1 MLTWPQWPA
10 EEAEMNKK
18 RILGLDRYSGL
29 YLGAFF
35 ILLFG
40 IWTPG
45 QFLTISTVQIIASQE
60 SVAALVALALLIPLV
75 VGQFDL
81 SVGFM
86 ANLAGLLATVLMNNH
101 HIPVLLAMAIS
112 VAVGLA
118 IGFINAYVVVKLKVN
133 SFIATLG
140 MGSILGAL
148 TTIFTGGQT
157 PLPYVDTFWTGLTQT
172 KIFGFQI
179 VVVYLIVVALVVW
192 WILSQTPI
200 GRRMYAT
207 GANSDA
213 ARLSGVRT
221 NRLAFGSLIAS
232 AGIASLAGV
241 LFTSLTGPSL
251 TFGQTLLL
259 PAFAACFLG
268 ATQILPGRFN
278 VGGTLL
284 AIFVLA
290 IGVTGLQLVTSV
302 SWVTDMF
309 DGVALIVAVA
319 LSVTQ
324 QRRKT
329 TGVTSGRTGK
339 NAADGEHG
347 IDEAAPAPVDV
358 EARPTPAQVEARPAP
373 GTFA

>member
-1 MLTWPQWPA
+1 MKT
-10 EEAEMNKK
+10 K
-18 RILGLDRYSGL
+18 RNFGLDRFSGL

-35 ILLFG
+35 IILFG
-40 IWTPG
+40 IWTPA
-45 QFLTISTVQIIASQE
+45 QFLTISTVQIIASQQ

-75 VGQFDL
+75 VGEFDL

-86 ANLAGLLATVLMNNH
+86 ANLSGLLATVLMLNDH
-101 HIPVLLAMAIS
+101 LPVLLAIVIS
-112 VAVGLA
+112 VAVGA
-118 IGFINAYVVVKLKVN
+118 TVGFVNGFIVVKLRVN

-140 MGSILGAL
+140 MGSVLGAL
-148 TTIFTGGQT
+148 ATIITDGQT
-157 PLPYVDTFWTGLTQT
+157 PLPYTGSFWSNLTQT
-172 KIFGFQI
+172 KILGFQV
-179 VVVYLIVVALVVW
+179 VVVYLVVIALVVW
-192 WILSQTPI
+192 WVLSQMPV

-207 GANSDA
+207 GANPDA

-221 NRLAFGSLIAS
+221 ARIAWGSLVAS
-232 AGIASLAGV
+232 ASIASLAGV

-251 TFGQTLLL
+251 TFGQTFLL

-278 VGGTLL
+278 VGGTLI

-302 SWVTDMF
+302 SWITDMF
-309 DGVALIVAVA
+309 DGVALVVAVA

-329 TGVTSGRTGK
+329 TGTISKRTRKDVG
-339 NAADGEHG
+339 DGEREL
-347 IDEAAPAPVDV
+347 DET
-358 EARPTPAQVEARPAP
+358 PTPAEIEAGPAP
-373 GTFA
+373 GSFA

>member
-1 MLTWPQWPA
+1 MKMTR
-10 EEAEMNKK
+10 NF
-18 RILGLDRYSGL
+18 GLDRFSGL

-35 ILLFG
+35 IILFG
-40 IWTPG
+40 IWTPS
-45 QFLTISTVQIIASQE
+45 QFLTISTVQIIASQQ
-60 SVAALVALALLIPLV
+60 SVAALVAVALLLPLV
-75 VGQFDL
+75 AGEFDL

-86 ANLAGLLATVLMNNH
+86 ANLSGILATVLMLNDH
-101 HIPVLLAMAIS
+101 LPVLLAIVIS
-112 VAVGLA
+112 IAVCVG
-118 IGFINAYVVVKLKVN
+118 IGWVNGFIVVKLGVN

-140 MGSILGAL
+140 MGSVLGAL

-157 PLPYVDTFWTGLTQT
+157 PLPYTGRFWADLTQV
-172 KIFGFQI
+172 KVFGFQI
-179 VVVYLIVVALVVW
+179 VVLYMVVIALVVW
-192 WILSQTPI
+192 WILSQTPL

-207 GANSDA
+207 GANPDA

-221 NRLAFGSLIAS
+221 TRMAWGSLIAS
-232 AGIASLAGV
+232 AGISGLAGV

-251 TFGQTLLL
+251 SFGSTFLL
-259 PAFAACFLG
+259 PAFAAAFLG

-278 VGGTLL
+278 VWGTLI

-302 SWVTDMF
+302 SWITDMF

-329 TGVTSGRTGK
+329 TGVTRSKTRK
-339 NAADGEHG
+339 DADDGEREL
-347 IDEAAPAPVDV
+347 DEVPIPA
-358 EARPTPAQVEARPAP
+358 EIESGPAP
-373 GTFA
+373 GSFS

>member
-1 MLTWPQWPA
+1 MKTTR
-10 EEAEMNKK
+10 N
-18 RILGLDRYSGL
+18 LGLDRFSGL

-35 ILLFG
+35 IILFG
-40 IWTPG
+40 IWTPA
-45 QFLTISTVQIIASQE
+45 QFLTLSTVQIIASQQ
-60 SVAALVALALLIPLV
+60 SVAALVALALLLPLV
-75 VGQFDL
+75 AGEFDL

-86 ANLAGLLATVLMNNH
+86 ANLSGLLATVLMLNDH
-101 HIPVLLAMAIS
+101 LPVLLAIVIS
-112 VAVGLA
+112 VVVGAL
-118 IGFINAYVVVKLKVN
+118 IGFVNGFIVVKLKVN

-140 MGSILGAL
+140 MGSVLGAL

-157 PLPYVDTFWTGLTQT
+157 PLPYTGKFWSNLTQI

-179 VVVYLIVVALVVW
+179 VVVYLVVVALIVW
-192 WILSQTPI
+192 WVLSQTPV

-207 GANSDA
+207 GANPDA

-221 NRLAFGSLIAS
+221 ARIAWGSLIAS
-232 AGIASLAGV
+232 AAIASLAGV

-251 TFGQTLLL
+251 TFGATFLL

-278 VGGTLL
+278 VWGTLI

-302 SWVTDMF
+302 SWITDMF

-329 TGVTSGRTGK
+329 TGTIGKRTRKDAG
-339 NAADGEHG
+339 DGEREL
-347 IDEAAPAPVDV
+347 DELPIPA
-358 EARPTPAQVEARPAP
+358 EIESGPAP
-373 GTFA
+373 GSFA

>member
-1 MLTWPQWPA
+1 
-10 EEAEMNKK
+10 MNKK
-18 RILGLDRYSGL
+18 RNFGLDRFSGL

-40 IWTPG
+40 IWAPG

-75 VGQFDL
+75 VGEFDL

-86 ANLAGLLATVLMNNH
+86 ANLSGLLATVLMLNDH
-101 HIPVLLAMAIS
+101 LPVLLAIAIS
-112 VAVGLA
+112 VAIGVV
-118 IGFINAYVVVKLKVN
+118 IGFVNGFVVVRLRVN

-157 PLPYVDTFWTGLTQT
+157 PLPYTGTFWTNLTQV
-172 KIFGFQI
+172 KVLGFQ
-179 VVVYLIVVALVVW
+179 VVVAYLVVIALVVW

-207 GANSDA
+207 GANPDA

-221 NRLAFGSLIAS
+221 TRIAWGSLTAS

-251 TFGQTLLL
+251 TFGQTFLL

-278 VGGTLL
+278 VGGTLI

-302 SWVTDMF
+302 SWITDMF

-329 TGVTSGRTGK
+329 TGSVRGRTSR
-339 NAADGEHG
+339 NDGESEREL
-347 IDEAAPAPVDV
+347 DEPPA
-358 EARPTPAQVEARPAP
+358 PAQVEAGP
-373 GTFA
+373 GPGLFG

>member
-1 MLTWPQWPA
+1 M
-10 EEAEMNKK
+10 KK
-18 RILGLDRYSGL
+18 NRNFGLDRFSGL

-35 ILLFG
+35 IILFG
-40 IWTPG
+40 IWTPHE
-45 QFLTISTVQIIASQE
+45 FLTVTTVQIIASQE

-75 VGQFDL
+75 VGEFDL

-86 ANLAGLLATVLMNNH
+86 ANLSGLLATVLMLNDH
-101 HIPVLLAMAIS
+101 VPVLLAIVIS
-112 VAVGLA
+112 VAVGLG
-118 IGFINAYVVVKLKVN
+118 IGFINGFVVVKLGVN

-157 PLPYVDTFWTGLTQT
+157 PLPYVGAFWTNLTQT
-172 KIFGFQI
+172 KILGFQVI
-179 VVVYLIVVALVVW
+179 VAYLVVIALVVW

-207 GANSDA
+207 GANPDA
-213 ARLSGVRT
+213 ARLSGIRT
-221 NRLAFGSLIAS
+221 TRMAWGSLIAS

-251 TFGQTLLL
+251 TFGGTFLL

-268 ATQILPGRFN
+268 ATQIVPGRFN
-278 VGGTLL
+278 VWGTLL

-302 SWVTDMF
+302 SWITDMF

-324 QRRKT
+324 QRRRT
-329 TGVTSGRTGK
+329 TGVMRGRTKK
-339 NAADGEHG
+339 NAADGDREL
-347 IDEAAPAPVDV
+347 DET
-358 EARPTPAQVEARPAP
+358 PTPAEIEAGPAP
-373 GTFA
+373 GSFA